1 MKDNLKNQQARAVL
15 KRRIISFPNDGE
27 LRVESV
33 IREFEDYAMID
44 CEQYDKVVLQF
55 ITASVYP
62 LKRVSYVS
70 WSRSLQISFTKQNIH
85 GRLEQMKS

>member
-1 MKDNLKNQQARAVL
+1 M
-15 KRRIISFPNDGE
+15 
-27 LRVESV
+27 ESI

-44 CEQYDKVVLQF
+44 CKQYDKVVLQF

-62 LKRVSYVS
+62 LKRESYVS

>member
-1 MKDNLKNQQARAVL
+1 MKDNVKNQQARAVL

-27 LRVESV
+27 LRVESI

-62 LKRVSYVS
+62 LKTSELCS

>member
-27 LRVESV
+27 LRVESI

-44 CEQYDKVVLQF
+44 CKERDQL
-55 ITASVYP
+55 T
-62 LKRVSYVS
+62 
-70 WSRSLQISFTKQNIH
+70 
-85 GRLEQMKS
+85 